1 MPFALQVIKP
11 LIHFIIGIGNLEQP
25 QSTTTGNRDEV
36 NAAIFSYLPANG
48 HVGKLAFYVLRLS
61 LAQSY
66 PKRVTLRGRIAIV
79 TEGDA
84 HIPKMA
90 EFVIEVPATLE
101 PLMPM
106 VSVVPLQL
114 LSYQIAVIRGCNVDQ
129 PRNLAKSVTV
139 E

>member
-1 MPFALQVIKP
+1 VDVVGHDHVAKDIMPFALQVIKP

-66 PKRVTLRGRIAIV
+66 PKRVTLRGRKSISDRNFCAIF
-79 TEGDA
+79 
-84 HIPKMA
+84 HR
-90 EFVIEVPATLE
+90 
-101 PLMPM
+101 
-106 VSVVPLQL
+106 QL
-114 LSYQIAVIRGCNVDQ
+114 IFNDRKIYL
-129 PRNLAKSVTV
+129 
-139 E
+139 